1 MNAQLNQTTPLSQ
14 PVQQADGKPRV
25 LDLIRNTIR
34 VKGYSS
40 RTADAYC
47 DWVRRFSQFHHKR
60 PLSEMGGPEVEQ
72 YMTYLAVKADVAA
85 STQNQAFNALLF
97 FYKHV
102 FPRDLGKINGVR
114 AKKAK
119 RLPEVF
125 TKTEVMAIFQQMYGT
140 DKLMGLLLYG
150 CGLRLNECLALRVKD
165 VDFDRMTV
173 MVRAGKGNKD
183 RVIALPASLKAPLQ
197 SHLTRVSEIHRQDV
211 ANGIGVSLPGAL
223 DKKYPDYPFA
233 WGWYWIFPARKA
245 CTDLRWASPDKPLRH
260 HIHETVLQKA
270 VKQAVKKSGIDSPG
284 SCHTFRHSFA
294 THLLEDGYN
303 VRQVQE
309 LLGHSS
315 LETTM
320 VYLHVMGKTT
330 NVTSPL
336 DRLAIC

>member
-1 MNAQLNQTTPLSQ
+1 MNALRNNVTPHSQ
-14 PVQQADGKPRV
+14 PVQQTDGKPRV

-34 VKGYSS
+34 VKGYSPK
-40 RTADAYC
+40 TADAYC

-60 PLSEMGGPEVEQ
+60 PLSEMGGIEIEQ
-72 YMTYLAVKADVAA
+72 FMTYLAVQANVAA

-102 FPRDLGKINGVR
+102 FPRDLGAINGVR
-114 AKKAK
+114 AKKLK

-125 TKTEVMAIFQQMYGT
+125 TKSEVMAIFWQMYGT
-140 DKLMGLLLYG
+140 DRLMAQLLYG
-150 CGLRLNECLALRVKD
+150 CGLRLNECLCLRVKD
-165 VDFDRMTV
+165 VDFERMTV
-173 MVRAGKGNKD
+173 TIREGKGNKD
-183 RVIALPASLKAPLQ
+183 RVVTLPASLKNPLQ
-197 SHLTRVSEIHRQDV
+197 AHLLVVSEQHRQDV

-223 DKKYPDYPFA
+223 HKKYPAYPLA

-245 CTDLRWASPDKPLRH
+245 CTDPRWASPEKPLRY

-270 VKQAVKKSGIDSPG
+270 VKAAVRKSNITSPG
-284 SCHTFRHSFA
+284 GCHTFRHSFA

-309 LLGHSS
+309 LLGHSC

-320 VYLHVMGKTT
+320 VYLHVMGKSTS
-330 NVTSPL
+330 VTSPL
-336 DRLAIC
+336 DRLMA